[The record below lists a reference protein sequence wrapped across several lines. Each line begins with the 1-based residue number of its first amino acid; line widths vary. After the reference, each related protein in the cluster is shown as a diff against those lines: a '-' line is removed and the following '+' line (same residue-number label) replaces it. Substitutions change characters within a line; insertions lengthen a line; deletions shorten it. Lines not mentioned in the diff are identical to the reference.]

1 MALEKHIQQHLLDH
15 AGELGASSMSLESL
29 EDSAG
34 IQRPSNSELTKRLE
48 NLPEEKKQALL
59 ELLG

>member
-1 MALEKHIQQHLLDH
+1 M
-15 AGELGASSMSLESL
+15 SMESL
-29 EDSAG
+29 KDSSGTQKPA
-34 IQRPSNSELTKRLE
+34 NSELTKRLE